1 MVILKNKRLDLF
13 EATEYHDLVCR
24 RRDHCLCTNTI
35 VPGPSG
41 KHMTLRAPRSFRVL
55 GKTESEP
62 MDSAILLIPQV
73 KEAIKLGWL
82 ERIDVEDAPAKPAP
96 ATPVGGKS
104 KFVSTSAPA
113 KAAPAP
119 EKE

>member
-41 KHMTLRAPRSFRVL
+41 KHMTLRAPGPSASWARRSR
-55 GKTESEP
+55 SRW
-62 MDSAILLIPQV
+62 I
-73 KEAIKLGWL
+73 
-82 ERIDVEDAPAKPAP
+82 AP
-96 ATPVGGKS
+96 S
-104 KFVSTSAPA
+104 S
-113 KAAPAP
+113 
-119 EKE
+119 

>member
-1 MVILKNKRLDLF
+1 
-13 EATEYHDLVCR
+13 
-24 RRDHCLCTNTI
+24 
-35 VPGPSG
+35 
-41 KHMTLRAPRSFRVL
+41 
-55 GKTESEP
+55 